1 MNNGWDSIAT
11 TNLFQTLEGQVS
23 LMSNKSLTWNL
34 QGGRSCRN
42 NRYSFPFLS
51 NLAARL
57 EYRHDIS
64 SAHPFPNSGPFVT
77 FVCPAGRCI
86 STAHT
91 YSGQDT
97 LESALILKF

>member
-1 MNNGWDSIAT
+1 MAAYNPTDTLQFATRGEWFDDSSGARSGIQQ
-11 TNLFQTLEGQVS
+11 NLGEITETVS
-23 LMSNKSLTWNL
+23 YSVPFFSNVT
-34 QGGRSCRN
+34 
-42 NRYSFPFLS
+42 
-51 NLAARL
+51 ARL

-64 SAHPFPNSGPFVT
+64 SEHPFSSSGPFVT
-77 FVCPAGRCI
+77 FACPAGRCI